1 VFVFANVVL
10 QFEIPQRNKVPKF
23 TKLVSE
29 VVEFTLEHVAKHQI
43 YFSCCLLLTFAK
55 GSDEFVIVA
64 SCKSFIS
71 LYFFLVLISLYF
83 YQYLYS
89 SYKIYSKWSYQWKA
103 VGFNMFNNTIY
114 VIINKPKIGELFF

>member
-71 LYFFLVLISLYF
+71 LYF